1 MSPQSRMNTD
11 HNLVI
16 SLFMTF
22 HQVINSIGG
31 VIVDVVA
38 SIVINGGFEHRSSQ
52 TKCFNVNI
60 SCSASAPFFLI

>member
-1 MSPQSRMNTD
+1 MTTD

-31 VIVDVVA
+31 VIVHVG
-38 SIVINGGFEHRSSQ
+38 I
-52 TKCFNVNI
+52 CFHGWLTVEITNVGI
-60 SCSASAPFFLI
+60 FVHG